1 MSDLKRAIAKIY
13 ISVKSYFINIIN
25 AENAREKVLLRYL
38 KRLLIGNLV
47 RINDFCLVLNKTMF
61 LLNREIKYKMF
72 QALLDLRKELKIE
85 SQKLSQFLAIH

>member
-1 MSDLKRAIAKIY
+1 MSDLKRAMPSAGVAIAKIY

-61 LLNREIKYKMF
+61 LLNER
-72 QALLDLRKELKIE
+72 
-85 SQKLSQFLAIH
+85 